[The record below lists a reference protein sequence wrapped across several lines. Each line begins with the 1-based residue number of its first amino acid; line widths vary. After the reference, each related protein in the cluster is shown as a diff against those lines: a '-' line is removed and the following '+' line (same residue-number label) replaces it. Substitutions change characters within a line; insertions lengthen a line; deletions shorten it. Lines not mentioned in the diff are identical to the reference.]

1 MPTNQGNLSDLLA
14 SKPFVEQAI
23 WYRMLNKA
31 SIGNDNKIKND
42 FFENNK
48 NVEAF
53 QNYFLSVDEN
63 IKRYVQAWN
72 GPYHAWKG
80 ELNKLKEQIINILY
94 QEIKKMNYPSSADA
108 TLLVELAKAMG
119 AILAVDL
126 KTSQIRRF
134 LGAVMESEVG
144 VKKKGPGDFNKA
156 HAEYLKV
163 YLAYAA
169 GRNESAMPL
178 LRVLEPIIS
187 KIRNNGQQGWN
198 DFNVFVRFVRSIV
211 AYHKFYGGSE

>member
-31 SIGNDNKIKND
+31 SISDKKIKND

-48 NVEAF
+48 EAF

-63 IKRYVQAWN
+63 TKRYVQAWE
-72 GPYHAWKG
+72 GSYHAWKE
-80 ELNKLKEQIINILY
+80 ELNKLKEQVINILY
-94 QEIKKMNYPSSADA
+94 QEIKKMDYPSSADA
-108 TLLVELAKAMG
+108 TLLVELAKAIG
-119 AILAVDL
+119 AILAVNL

-144 VKKKGPGDFNKA
+144 VKKEGPGDFNKA

-178 LRVLEPIIS
+178 LRVLEPMIS

>member
-1 MPTNQGNLSDLLA
+1 VPTNQGNLSDLLA